1 MFSRRVITQVQLDK
15 ELMDQQKQIMGEEE
29 LSKIINKQ
37 IIDRFVNEMLS
48 NRIQDIKT
56 EEVNRPDGSSTLQMK
71 LELFIFNEEELNRLI
86 EDAQKRIIL
95 SNFINTVENQK

>member
-1 MFSRRVITQVQLDK
+1 MINRRVITRVQLSK
-15 ELMDQQKQIMGEEE
+15 ELLEEQKQIMGGEE

-37 IIDRFVNEMLS
+37 IIERFVDEMLS
-48 NRIQDIKT
+48 TRLQDIKT

-71 LELFIFNEEELNRLI
+71 LELFVFNEEELEKLI

-95 SNFINTVENQK
+95 SNFIESVENKK

>member
-1 MFSRRVITQVQLDK
+1 MINRRVITQVQLSK
-15 ELMDQQKQIMGEEE
+15 ELLEEQKQIMGEEE

-37 IIDRFVNEMLS
+37 IIDRFVDEMLS
-48 NRIQDIKT
+48 TRLQDIKT

-71 LELFIFNEEELNRLI
+71 LELFVFNEEELKKLI

-95 SNFINTVENQK
+95 SNFIESVEKQK